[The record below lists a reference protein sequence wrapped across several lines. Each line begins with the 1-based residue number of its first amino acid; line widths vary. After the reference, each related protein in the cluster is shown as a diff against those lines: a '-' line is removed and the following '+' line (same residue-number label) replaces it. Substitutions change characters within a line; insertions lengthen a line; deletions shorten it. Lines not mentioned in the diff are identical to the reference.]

1 LTKGKPQTT
10 NVTKKATQKS
20 PLSLRSRLIVLA
32 VILLTVSFGLVG
44 FALDAAFQRSS
55 EAGLQARMESLV
67 YLVLAATEVGDDGS
81 LVFDDDP
88 GDPRLRQPG
97 SGIYAIVSGENDR
110 WVSASSL
117 GVDLPQPTQTRTG
130 QSDFLQATDETGFYY
145 TFRYGVSWELPQNQL
160 LPVTVSIFVDPGEL
174 QPELQAF
181 RTGLWQSL
189 GLTGLILMLAQV
201 ILLALGLRPL
211 QRITENIS
219 GIESGDLERLEG
231 NFPKELEPLQRNL
244 NHLLE
249 TEKANQGRYRNALDS
264 LAHSLKTPLSVIR
277 SSLPSDGSAKTVA
290 MESAV
295 SDMQH
300 LIATRLQRAAASSRS
315 SNAPA
320 VDVKTQLERLVLS
333 LNRVYSQELINIDV
347 MIDPELEFFGE
358 QRDLLELSGNLLDNA
373 CKYGDGQVRISA
385 QTLDAEDSR
394 AGIRLQV
401 DDNGPG
407 IAEDKREQLL
417 QRGVRGD
424 ERLEG
429 DGLGLAIALEIV
441 NAYRGDIAITRSD
454 LGGACVSVTLKT
466 R

>member
-1 LTKGKPQTT
+1 M
-10 NVTKKATQKS
+10 TKKATQKS
-20 PLSLRSRLIVLA
+20 PLSLRSRLVVLA

-67 YLVLAATEVGDDGS
+67 YLVLAATEMGDDGS
-81 LVFDDDP
+81 LLFDDDP

-110 WVSASSL
+110 WASASSL
-117 GVDLPQPTQTRTG
+117 GVDLPQPVQIQTG
-130 QSDFLQATDETGFYY
+130 QSDFLQATDKTGFYY
-145 TFRYGVSWELPQNQL
+145 TFRYGVSWELPQNLL
-160 LPVTVSIFVDPGEL
+160 LPVTVSILVDPGEL

-211 QRITENIS
+211 RRITENIS

-244 NHLLE
+244 NLLLE

-277 SSLPSDGSAKTVA
+277 SSLPSDDSDKTVA

-295 SDMQH
+295 SDMQY

-333 LNRVYSQELINIDV
+333 LNRVHSQELINIDV
-347 MIDPELEFFGE
+347 MIDPDLEFFGE
-358 QRDLLELSGNLLDNA
+358 QRDFLELTGNLLDNA

-424 ERLEG
+424 ERVEG
-429 DGLGLAIALEIV
+429 DGLGLAIVLEIV
-441 NAYRGDIAITRSD
+441 SAYHGDIAITRSD